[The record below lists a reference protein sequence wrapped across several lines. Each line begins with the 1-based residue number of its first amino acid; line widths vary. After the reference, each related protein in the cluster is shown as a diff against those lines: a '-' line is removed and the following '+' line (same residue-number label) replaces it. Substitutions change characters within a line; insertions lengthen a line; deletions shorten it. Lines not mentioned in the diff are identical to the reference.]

1 MGMDR
6 NTVIGFV
13 LLAGLLFVYL
23 FISTKNSQD
32 IQRQQAHDAD
42 SVARVQAA
50 ARKDSVA
57 HAAQMMDTVALA
69 STVGFQR
76 ATYGA
81 EKLEA
86 IENDVMRVTFTNK
99 GGQPKSVE
107 LKHYMSADH
116 KPVVMLNSS
125 YDKISYSIITQP
137 NTTAQTADFYFTA
150 SPVQTNADGSQTI
163 SFALNGD
170 NGKTITH
177 QYVISKNSYL
187 IDFNVGVNGANSLFK
202 QGAIDFHWQNQA
214 SRHERDIRYERQQ
227 SQIGFLEDGNFD
239 YVLSKS
245 ERKFDKP
252 VQWLSSKQQF
262 FNSTLVAK
270 NNFNSGSV
278 DFIHSQAN
286 DSSDVVMRTSADFQ
300 IKSGIDDKLA
310 IPLQLYYGPNEYR
323 TLKNT
328 QSAPDLDKMVNLGQG
343 FYSFVRPINKWIV
356 MPVFDFF
363 KKFISSYGIVI
374 ALLTLFIR
382 LLTSPLVYSSYLS
395 GAKMKALRPE
405 IDKMKL
411 KFTDKAGNVDQ
422 QQVGVEQM
430 KLFREA
436 GVNPLGGCIPALL
449 QIPIFFALYSFFSSN
464 IALRGQSFLWA
475 KDLSSYDDVI
485 NFGSNIWLIGNHIS
499 LFTITAVVTS
509 FLISIYNMNMTPD
522 QNNPALKY
530 MPYIF
535 PFVLFFIFN
544 NLPSALTWY
553 YTVSNL
559 ITLGLQFVIQ
569 NYIIDH
575 DKILARLD
583 ENRKKPRTK
592 PKWQERLEQMQETQ
606 RKGQI
611 QQQRPTGKK

>member
-13 LLAGLLFVYL
+13 LLAVLLFLYL
-23 FISTKNSQD
+23 FISTKNSNELQKQKQVYD
-32 IQRQQAHDAD
+32 D
-42 SVARVQAA
+42 SVARVQATI
-50 ARKDSVA
+50 RKDSLTHSIQVV
-57 HAAQMMDTVALA
+57 DTTVP
-69 STVGFQR
+69 STVQGFQR
-76 ATYGA
+76 AMYGP
-81 EKLEA
+81 EKLET

-107 LKHYMSADH
+107 LKHYVSADH
-116 KPVVMLNSS
+116 KPVILLNSPF
-125 YDKISYSIITQP
+125 DKISYSINTQP
-137 NTTAQTADFYFTA
+137 NTTTQSADFYFTA
-150 SPVQTNADGSQTI
+150 TPVQTNANGSQTI
-163 SFALNGD
+163 NFVLNGD
-170 NGKTITH
+170 NGRTITH
-177 QYVISKNSYL
+177 QYVISKDAYL
-187 IDFNVGVNGANSLFK
+187 IDFNVVVNGANSLFN
-202 QGAIDFHWQNQA
+202 QGTVNLRWQNQA
-214 SRHERDIRYERQQ
+214 SKHERDIRYERQQ
-227 SQIGFLEDGNFD
+227 SQIGFLEDESFD

-245 ERKFDKP
+245 ERKFEKP
-252 VQWLSSKQQF
+252 VHWISSKQQF
-262 FNSTLVAK
+262 FNSTLIAK
-270 NNFNSGSV
+270 NNFNGGGV
-278 DFIHSQAN
+278 DFTHLPSG
-286 DSSDVVMRTSADFQ
+286 DTSDVVMRVSADFQ
-300 IKSGIDDKLA
+300 VKTGLDNSVS
-310 IPLQLYYGPNEYR
+310 IPMQLYFGPNEYR
-323 TLKNT
+323 TLKKT
-328 QSAPDLDKMVNLGQG
+328 APDLDKMVNLGQG

-363 KKFISSYGIVI
+363 KKFIVSYGIVI

-382 LLTSPLVYSSYLS
+382 LLTSPLVYTSYLS

-405 IDKMKL
+405 IDKLKL
-411 KFTDKAGNVDQ
+411 KFTDKSGTVDQ

-436 GVNPLGGCIPALL
+436 GVNPVGGCIPALL

-485 NFGSNIWLIGNHIS
+485 NFGSNIMLIGNHVS

-535 PFVLFFIFN
+535 PFILFFIFN

-553 YTVSNL
+553 YTVSNV

-575 DKILARLD
+575 DKILAKMD
-583 ENRKKPRTK
+583 EHRKKPKTK
-592 PKWQERLEQMQETQ
+592 PKWQERFEQIQETQ
-606 RKGQI
+606 RKTHV
-611 QQQRPTGKK
+611 QQRPSGKK